1 MSEKEQELKT
11 AQHAGQETSAPSQ
24 RRVLKP
30 SGRSADF
37 PIGAFPPSPLVR
49 CLKVVPGVAATSILC
64 STLQAELEFGAANE
78 PAASHDKGIPPAACV
93 GEEPLVSSAYR

>member
-37 PIGAFPPSPLVR
+37 PIGAFPSSPLVR
-49 CLKVVPGVAATSILC
+49 CLKWCQVLRPRQFFVLLFRPNWSSA
-64 STLQAELEFGAANE
+64 LQNE
-78 PAASHDKGIPPAACV
+78 PATSHQKGIPPAACV
-93 GEEPLVSSAYR
+93 GEEPSVSSAYR